1 MLSAPLPESVDE
13 TPVATSVPVLR
24 TRWRRANDSPGS
36 RKPSP
41 FWPSIVSST
50 VTPPCT
56 STGDETCSCAF
67 ETTSAK
73 SWSSGL
79 PLPGT
84 PSPPSVFA
92 ITFTDIRPLVLAGST
107 TFSTL
112 LRKSAWPPGS
122 ETPPA
127 SQLPR

>member
-1 MLSAPLPESVDE
+1 MA
-13 TPVATSVPVLR
+13 
-24 TRWRRANDSPGS
+24 
-36 RKPSP
+36 
-41 FWPSIVSST
+41 SST

-56 STGDETCSCAF
+56 STGDEACSCAF
-67 ETTSAK
+67 DTTSAK

-92 ITFTDIRPLVLAGST
+92 TTFTDIRPAVPAGST

-112 LRKSAWPPGS
+112 LRKSAWPPGIERPS
-122 ETPPA
+122 A
-127 SQLPR
+127 IQLPR